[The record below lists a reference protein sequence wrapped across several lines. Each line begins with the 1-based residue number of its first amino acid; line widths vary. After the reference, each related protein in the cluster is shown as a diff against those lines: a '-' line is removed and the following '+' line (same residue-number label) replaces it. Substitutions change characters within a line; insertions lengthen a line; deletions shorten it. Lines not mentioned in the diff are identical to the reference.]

1 MPVPMPVLGPGGVPP
16 VGGLPS
22 VNLLVCNM
30 FDPATETDPNWD
42 EDIRE
47 DMVEECSKH
56 GQVEHVHV
64 EKHKPGGIVLLK
76 FATVEAAGRAAH
88 SLNGR
93 FFAGRM
99 ITAAYIDDAVFATLL
114 Q

>member
-1 MPVPMPVLGPGGVPP
+1 MI
-16 VGGLPS
+16 
-22 VNLLVCNM
+22 CNM
-30 FDPATETDPNWD
+30 FDPATETEPEWD
-42 EDIRE
+42 LDIKE
-47 DMVEECSKH
+47 DMIEECSKH

-76 FATVEAAGRAAH
+76 FANTVAAGRAAQ

-93 FFAGRM
+93 FFAGRI
-99 ITAAYIDDAVFATLL
+99 ITASYIDDAVFNTLM